1 VPRSE
6 IELRVL
12 VLAPWGQDATL
23 ASEVLAGAGF
33 ACFSV
38 PDVDALCTEAGQG
51 AAALLVAEEA
61 LDRPALEKLSLLLDG
76 QEPWSDLP
84 IILLT
89 GHGLDPSPV
98 ETLGPLGNVTLIE
111 RPLEIVTLVSAVSA
125 AVRARRRQ
133 YGARATAESLRDA
146 DRRKTEFLATLSHEL
161 RNPLSAILNAVH
173 LLGLQGDPAR
183 ARRARAVIERQSNHL
198 ARLVDDLLDLT
209 RIERGKIALRPRRID
224 LSEIARRTC
233 EDHRQLFEDRSMS
246 LRVEAPAAVW
256 IEADPTR
263 VAQMIGNLLQNA
275 ARFGRA
281 GGSTVVTS
289 APGPGGAELH
299 VRDDGTG
306 IAPDLLPRLFTP
318 FVQAADGRSRV
329 QGGLGLGLSLVKG
342 LAELH
347 GGRVSAHSEGPGR
360 GAEFV
365 LEFPPATPPVRAAP
379 APSEVG
385 RGESLR
391 LLIVEDNA
399 DGARMLAD
407 LLETIGYRVEVAYD
421 AAGALRLARRL
432 TPDVILC
439 DIGLPDMDG
448 YELARTLRKEPNLAH
463 TQLIAL
469 SGYAQEHDRER
480 SAESGFDAHL
490 AKPADLEQLKQA
502 LGRAARAAGS

>member
-1 VPRSE
+1 MPRSE

-233 EDHRQLFEDRSMS
+233 
-246 LRVEAPAAVW
+246 
-256 IEADPTR
+256 
-263 VAQMIGNLLQNA
+263 
-275 ARFGRA
+275 
-281 GGSTVVTS
+281 
-289 APGPGGAELH
+289 
-299 VRDDGTG
+299 
-306 IAPDLLPRLFTP
+306 
-318 FVQAADGRSRV
+318 
-329 QGGLGLGLSLVKG
+329 
-342 LAELH
+342 
-347 GGRVSAHSEGPGR
+347 
-360 GAEFV
+360 
-365 LEFPPATPPVRAAP
+365 
-379 APSEVG
+379 
-385 RGESLR
+385 
-391 LLIVEDNA
+391 
-399 DGARMLAD
+399 
-407 LLETIGYRVEVAYD
+407 
-421 AAGALRLARRL
+421 
-432 TPDVILC
+432 
-439 DIGLPDMDG
+439 
-448 YELARTLRKEPNLAH
+448 
-463 TQLIAL
+463 
-469 SGYAQEHDRER
+469 
-480 SAESGFDAHL
+480 
-490 AKPADLEQLKQA
+490 
-502 LGRAARAAGS
+502 